1 MDFFFPVQ
9 NIYIKGFLMG
19 ILVLKILQLFFLI
32 GGLIYYSENTHN
44 QVSYGAKGKAKKCW
58 REGGGMA

>member
-1 MDFFFPVQ
+1 
-9 NIYIKGFLMG
+9 MG